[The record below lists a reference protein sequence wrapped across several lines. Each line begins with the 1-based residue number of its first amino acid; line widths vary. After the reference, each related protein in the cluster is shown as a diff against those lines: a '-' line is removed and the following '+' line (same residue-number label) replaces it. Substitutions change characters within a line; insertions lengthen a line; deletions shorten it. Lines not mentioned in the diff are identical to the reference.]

1 MAIDRRFQ
9 EKALRL
15 ADEVGVEKAAAEL
28 RIPPATLLK
37 WRQNISPRPV
47 IPVLSHVQSPEK
59 DPLAGELRRTGH
71 SLRTAKGFPG
81 KPENDTN

>member
-47 IPVLSHVQSPEK
+47 IPVLSHVKREERPQ
-59 DPLAGELRRTGH
+59 DAAALRE
-71 SLRTAKGFPG
+71 TARPMSPG
-81 KPENDTN
+81 KAKKDAN